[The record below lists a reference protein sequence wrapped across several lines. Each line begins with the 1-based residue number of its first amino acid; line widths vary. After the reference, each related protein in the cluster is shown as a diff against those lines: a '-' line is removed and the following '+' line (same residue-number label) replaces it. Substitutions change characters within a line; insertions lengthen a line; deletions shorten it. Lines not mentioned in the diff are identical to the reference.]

1 MKIINICL
9 FLEIIFFIQIV
20 DICCFQDQQQQQM
33 DISDNRLAELV
44 DKLKDE
50 LPKIENLYLRNQM
63 SVLLYAEKYASKDG
77 FVARE
82 DIRDILKRVFLPI
95 KKGILPD
102 WMEENIMEKIHETMK
117 NIEESMYDLKKFR
130 KFILKL
136 SPKDFLGRVIWNKV
150 KDLKYSDI
158 SEQYKS
164 DL

>member
-1 MKIINICL
+1 MKIINISL

-20 DICCFQDQQQQQM
+20 DICCFQDPQQQQM

-44 DKLKDE
+44 EKLKDE
-50 LPKIENLYLRNQM
+50 LPKIDNLYLRNQM
-63 SVLLYAEKYASKDG
+63 SVLLFAEKYASKDG

-102 WMEENIMEKIHETMK
+102 WMEENILEKIHETMK

-136 SPKDFLGRVIWNKV
+136 SPRDFLGRVIWNKV

>member
-1 MKIINICL
+1 MKIINISL

-20 DICCFQDQQQQQM
+20 DICCFQDPQQQQM

-44 DKLKDE
+44 EKLKDE
-50 LPKIENLYLRNQM
+50 LPKIDNLYLRNQM
-63 SVLLYAEKYASKDG
+63 SVLLFAEKYASKDG

-102 WMEENIMEKIHETMK
+102 WMEENILEKIHETMK